1 MLFVLTGK
9 IQIGKTRWLQRLV
22 EETERRG
29 GRCDGVIAPGDWRR
43 IDGMEGEARFEKLG
57 IFNEL
62 LPGHERISFA
72 VKRSVTGDLP
82 EAVRERTKSKGR
94 GPNPMLGWDFR
105 AASIEKVNEWFS
117 RLPCCDVDAGV
128 LIVDEIGRL
137 ELSFGEGLTSAMD
150 VLKAGPT
157 PSHPVALVVVREDLL
172 ELARGSFSDAWG
184 GFAEIAPDETSFL
197 RVMRELERAGIVAP
211 ALPPDAQA

>member
-22 EETERRG
+22 EEIERRG

-43 IDGMEGEARFEKLG
+43 IDGAEGGVRFEKLG
-57 IFNEL
+57 ISNEL

-72 VKRSVTGDLP
+72 VKRSMTGDAP
-82 EAVRERTKSKGR
+82 ESARESARPKER
-94 GPNPMLGWDFR
+94 EPNPMLGWDFR
-105 AASIEKVNEWFS
+105 AASIEIVNEWFS
-117 RLPCCDVDAGV
+117 RLPSYGVDAGV

-150 VLKAGPT
+150 ALKAGPT

-184 GFAEIAPDETSFL
+184 EFAEITPDETSFL
-197 RVMRELERAGIVAP
+197 RVMRELERAGIVAS
-211 ALPPDAQA
+211 ALPSDAQA

>member
-1 MLFVLTGK
+1 MLFVLTGR

-29 GRCDGVIAPGDWRR
+29 GRCDGVIAPGDWCRV
-43 IDGMEGEARFEKLG
+43 DGAEGEVRFEKLG

-72 VKRSVTGDLP
+72 VKRPVMGDLP
-82 EAVRERTKSKGR
+82 EAVRERARLKR
-94 GPNPMLGWDFR
+94 HGPNPRLGWDFR
-105 AASIEKVNEWFS
+105 DASIEKVNEWFS
-117 RLPCCDVDAGV
+117 RLPCYGVDAGV

-137 ELSFGEGLTSAMD
+137 ELSFREGLTSAMD

-172 ELARGSFSDAWG
+172 EMARGSFSDAWG
-184 GFAEIAPDETSFL
+184 GFAEITPDEVSFL
-197 RVMRELERAGIVAP
+197 RVMGELERAGIVAP
-211 ALPPDAQA
+211 ALPPDVQA